1 MERTLSLAEEHAG
14 AWLSVAALAVLFTI
28 AGFLWHDLPA
38 QARTAKTCP
47 PGDWDRALTEA
58 SVIAARGEL
67 APALRCAYRVYF
79 EAEAAG
85 AGVVL
90 LRVGDL
96 LQSLGRQ
103 RYLKIGV
110 RSAYLRAADHAR
122 QNQEWPV
129 MAAVAARLI
138 ALGDL
143 AEAGNLLA
151 ELCSQMASGT
161 PEVPCDPVR
170 VAAIPTL
177 SGDE

>member
-28 AGFLWHDLPA
+28 AGGFWHDLPA
-38 QARTAKTCP
+38 QARVAKACP
-47 PGDWDRALTEA
+47 PGDWDRALAEA
-58 SVIAARGEL
+58 SAAAARGES
-67 APALRCAYRVYF
+67 AVALRCGYRVYL
-79 EAEAAG
+79 AADAAG
-85 AGVVL
+85 AGAGL

-103 RYLKIGV
+103 RYLKISV
-110 RSAYLRAADHAR
+110 RSAYLRAAEHAR
-122 QNQEWPV
+122 QKQEWPV
-129 MAAVAARLI
+129 MAAVATRML

-143 AEAGNLLA
+143 QEAGTLLA
-151 ELCSQMASGT
+151 ELCLQMASGA

-170 VAAIPTL
+170 LAAIPTV